1 MKQVAVLRRQMLSAA
16 LFWALV
22 GLSAAMVVLLLLLL
36 GGIVPVGPPA
46 ATPATGSDSAARPAP
61 PRAGTTAIETEAAPA
76 ASTTAPGAT
85 TTAPPD
91 PGPALVVLT
100 ATRGECW
107 FQARLGSETGRVLDE
122 RVLGVG
128 ESARFEGHRIWLVVG
143 AAGNVE
149 LTVDGQPQALS
160 PGTVSVTLTPPPR
173 SSPTS

>member
-1 MKQVAVLRRQMLSAA
+1 MKQVAVLSRQMLSAA

-22 GLSAAMVVLLLLLL
+22 GLSAAMVVVLLLLL

-76 ASTTAPGAT
+76 ATTP
-85 TTAPPD
+85 APPD
-91 PGPALVVLT
+91 PEPALVVLT

-149 LTVDGQPQALS
+149 LTVDGQPKALS
-160 PGTVSVTLTPPPR
+160 PGTVSVTLTPPQR

>member
-1 MKQVAVLRRQMLSAA
+1 MLSAA
-16 LFWALV
+16 LFWALL
-22 GLSAAMVVLLLLLL
+22 GLSIAMVVLLLLLL

-46 ATPATGSDSAARPAP
+46 ATPATGSDSHARPAP
-61 PRAGTTAIETEAAPA
+61 RAATTAIETEAAPA
-76 ASTTAPGAT
+76 ASTTAPAAT
-85 TTAPPD
+85 TPAPPD
-91 PGPALVVLT
+91 PEPALVVLT

-149 LTVDGQPQALS
+149 LTVDGQPRALS
-160 PGTVSVTLTPPPR
+160 PGTVSVVLTPPQT

>member
-1 MKQVAVLRRQMLSAA
+1 MLSAA

-22 GLSAAMVVLLLLLL
+22 GLSAAMVVVLMLLL
-36 GGIVPVGPPA
+36 GGIVPVESPAAPPA
-46 ATPATGSDSAARPAP
+46 TRSDTAARPAP
-61 PRAGTTAIETEAAPA
+61 PRAATTAVETEAAPA
-76 ASTTAPGAT
+76 ASATTPAT
-85 TTAPPD
+85 TTAPPG
-91 PGPALVVLT
+91 PEPALVVLT

-149 LTVDGQPQALS
+149 LTVDGQPRALS
-160 PGTVSVTLTPPPR
+160 PGTVSVVLTPPQT
-173 SSPTS
+173 SSRTS

>member
-1 MKQVAVLRRQMLSAA
+1 MLSTA
-16 LFWALV
+16 LFWALAGV
-22 GLSAAMVVLLLLLL
+22 SGAMVVVLILLL
-36 GGIVPVGPPA
+36 GGIVPVGSPADPPG
-46 ATPATGSDSAARPAP
+46 TRSDAVARPAP
-61 PRAGTTAIETEAAPA
+61 PRSAAAAVESGAAPA
-76 ASTTAPGAT
+76 ANSTAPAT
-85 TTAPPD
+85 TTTTSLPSPK
-91 PGPALVVLT
+91 PALVVLT

-149 LTVDGQPQALS
+149 LTVDGQPRALS
-160 PGTVSVTLTPPPR
+160 PGTVSVVLTPPQT